1 MQRVTLKSNAK
12 LEYRRASGNG
22 EVLQRLL
29 DEHPRLK
36 YGDYS
41 EPRRAGDRFGVEFE
55 TTREGV
61 HMIVLSQILFDGA
74 LSDTHHYILRKSDF
88 ETLFSHSH
96 ISPCCD

>member
-12 LEYRRASGNG
+12 LQYRRAFGNG

-29 DEHPRLK
+29 DEDPRLK
-36 YGDYS
+36 YGEYT

-61 HMIVLSQILFDGA
+61 GIVVLSQILFNGT
-74 LSDTHHYILRKSDF
+74 LSDTHHYILPKSDF
-88 ETLFSHSH
+88 EKLFSGSH
-96 ISPCCD
+96 ISTCCD